1 MGVVIC
7 EQFLFLEIHQELC
20 SSAGGGGGEKLAL
33 LVISIV
39 ALSSVLSLR
48 KLIKISTS
56 SGRVVFVG
64 TIQRGRTLNVSL

>member
-20 SSAGGGGGEKLAL
+20 SSAGGGEKLPL